1 MKRLDKVLPLTTF
14 ILGLILIFSS
24 SYGKSLTEFL
34 TLDVEEI
41 SLTTQILFL
50 TGVALFAFGTF
61 TILTKILVKPKEV
74 KQRVIVKQV
83 QHVKPKPEIVIDKPS
98 KVEPVKSIL
107 EEKEWK
113 EMEPFYVKVK
123 GITFKVKGDK
133 KDYRY
138 WQASCEHTDFK
149 ELCLNCA
156 GNILKEFNWDNIE
169 VIKRT

>member
-1 MKRLDKVLPLTTF
+1 MKRLDKVLLLTTF

-61 TILTKILVKPKEV
+61 TISVKILIKPKEV
-74 KQRVIVKQV
+74 KQRVIVKQI
-83 QHVKPKPEIVIDKPS
+83 QHVKPKAETVIEKPS
-98 KVEPVKSIL
+98 KVETVKSIL

-113 EMEPFYVKVK
+113 KMKTFYVKVK

-138 WQASCEHTDFK
+138 WQASCEHEDFK
-149 ELCLNCA
+149 ELCFNCA